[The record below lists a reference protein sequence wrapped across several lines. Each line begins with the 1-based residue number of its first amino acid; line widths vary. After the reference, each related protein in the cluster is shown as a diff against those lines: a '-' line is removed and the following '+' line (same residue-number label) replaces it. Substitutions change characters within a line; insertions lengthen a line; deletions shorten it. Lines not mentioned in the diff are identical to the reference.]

1 MFQSNHSFDPELLG
15 NIMFSLLPGVS
26 PKSILHI
33 EGTAVCFSCFAEAI

>member
-15 NIMFSLLPGVS
+15 NIMFNLLPGVF
-26 PKSILHI
+26 PKSILRT